1 MRGGGSKAV
10 WNFSENSSVLVVPS
24 VPKDQTHSS
33 DTDRHWQTGRQ
44 TLSAVI
50 FQSGNYLFK
59 KSDFGP
65 AFNDL
70 SSFWKLLLNFLNVVF
85 VFRLELDKDTGN
97 RCTASPGENMVT
109 PRRRRCRKIFAFAG
123 FCSSCVLVVIRIPWL
138 WANLC
143 LVFRKLIYVQNITQS
158 GGTRYQM
165 FAFAGFCSSSSV
177 LSAVEEWL
185 EGVSKD

>member
-1 MRGGGSKAV
+1 MNIRTFVAILSRNLQYDFPKMRGGSKAV

-109 PRRRRCRKIFAFAG
+109 PRRWTWSHQGEEDVERSLHLLASAQAV
-123 FCSSCVLVVIRIPWL
+123 SWL
-138 WANLC
+138 W
-143 LVFRKLIYVQNITQS
+143 
-158 GGTRYQM
+158 
-165 FAFAGFCSSSSV
+165 
-177 LSAVEEWL
+177 
-185 EGVSKD
+185 